1 MKKINFL
8 QITIHFLAAYCCI
21 ILFRT
26 LSWIYNIKTLEIV
39 YKNGVEN
46 VIKNFT
52 HYGITTLDVWN
63 VTAFPKMATLIG
75 LLIAII
81 ISLIVSFKK
90 KWSLINSF
98 IVFIICF
105 GVNYFQFPIFNYL
118 TKFQPIY
125 VDNILLQLI
134 ITCIIFFALGT
145 FLFFSKSTINLIDK
159 KTSFAKSSS

>member
-1 MKKINFL
+1 MQQMKKINFL
-8 QITIHFLAAYCCI
+8 QITIHFFAAYCCI

-26 LSWIYNIKTLEIV
+26 ITWIYNISTLEIV

-46 VIKNFT
+46 VIKDFT
-52 HYGITTLDVWN
+52 HYGINALDAWSL
-63 VTAFPKMATLIG
+63 TAIPKMATLIG

-90 KWSLINSF
+90 KWSLINSL

-118 TKFQPIY
+118 KKFQPIY
-125 VDNILLQLI
+125 LDYILLQLI
-134 ITCIIFFALGT
+134 ITFIIFFGLGT

-159 KTSFAKSSS
+159 KTGI